1 MLPVPASSSACPP
14 STVSDNLLELFL
26 HQLSWLVAGGHD
38 AKRAFTVWLL
48 ASPPPP
54 SGTAAVLSQARRI
67 TARHLAQLELLL
79 SAWSLPAAA
88 AAPSALRGLFATGDD
103 SSRPAPAIGQR
114 AEQLATIQ
122 RVSGCFGPACASA
135 AETAMVLGRVD
146 IAVVLASWAA
156 AWRDLQAM
164 ATPGPAGVPCG
175 GW

>member
-1 MLPVPASSSACPP
+1 MSHVPARPSACPP
-14 STVSDNLLELFL
+14 SAVSDTLLELFL
-26 HQLSWLVAGGHD
+26 HQLSWLVAGGRD

-79 SAWSLPAAA
+79 SAWSLPTEA
-88 AAPSALRGLFATGDD
+88 AAPSALAPLFSTGDG
-103 SSRPAPAIGQR
+103 SSRPVSVTGQP
-114 AEQLATIQ
+114 AEQLAIMT
-122 RVSGCFGPACASA
+122 RVCGCFGPACAST

-146 IAVVLASWAA
+146 IAVVLGSWAA

-164 ATPGPAGVPCG
+164 ATPSAAGVPCG
-175 GW
+175 AW